1 MTDDLDDMDLDDEFE
16 AELAASESE
25 LDDGFRTSLALLLSA
40 PEGLATRTT
49 EGVGDT
55 LLNRST
61 LAAAVD
67 LVTVGWHTIRL
78 LGGDSPAQTQEDP
91 R

>member
-1 MTDDLDDMDLDDEFE
+1 MTDDLDDLGLDDELD
-16 AELAASESE
+16 AQLAASESG
-25 LDDGFRTSLALLLSA
+25 LDDGFRASLTLLLSA
-40 PEGLATRTT
+40 PEGLASRTT
-49 EGVGDT
+49 ESVGDA

-78 LGGDSPAQTQEDP
+78 LGGDSPVQTQEDP